1 MKIRFEPD
9 DDLPLGKIL
18 SIPVTVITG
27 SVFTA
32 EVIMEGAFGEMFFRD
47 IYSSV
52 NGQWYR
58 KNGKNL
64 S

>member
-1 MKIRFEPD
+1 MIKAHYRYGVGANKTP
-9 DDLPLGKIL
+9 
-18 SIPVTVITG
+18 
-27 SVFTA
+27 A

-58 KNGKNL
+58 KKGKNL

>member
-1 MKIRFEPD
+1 MIKAHYRYG
-9 DDLPLGKIL
+9 LGANKT
-18 SIPVTVITG
+18 PNKK
-27 SVFTA
+27 
-32 EVIMEGAFGEMFFRD
+32 MFFRD